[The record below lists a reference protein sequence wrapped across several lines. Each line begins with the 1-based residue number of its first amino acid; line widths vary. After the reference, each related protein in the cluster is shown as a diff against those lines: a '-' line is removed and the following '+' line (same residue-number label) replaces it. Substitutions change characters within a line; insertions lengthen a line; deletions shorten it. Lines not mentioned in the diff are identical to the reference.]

1 MFRQRYRSRRT
12 TGTAIPIVSLV
23 DSGKRLFLL
32 LDGGKGRIL
41 PAGSISALY
50 LMYTEIMKKTLSIAL
65 LTMFL
70 GLISAVTVHEVS
82 AQKNALYLVNFGTV
96 NLDLSR
102 TTAAGNLVPDE
113 DSNTRLVWT
122 EPSYRSKVTVST
134 FAPDQKF
141 ILTAEATRVKNGKSV
156 GAVRLVDGMLDTD
169 LIINIK
175 KKKSGWARISYRA
188 ESSIQDGNSMD
199 DGMDVHTVTFTLTEI

>member
-1 MFRQRYRSRRT
+1 
-12 TGTAIPIVSLV
+12 
-23 DSGKRLFLL
+23 
-32 LDGGKGRIL
+32 
-41 PAGSISALY
+41 
-50 LMYTEIMKKTLSIAL
+50 
-65 LTMFL
+65 MFL